1 MTPEQESNRERRLSL
16 LEEKLSAMK
25 REGWDRDN
33 RLLRAERQITLL
45 WSGLALIIGVAFVSA
60 FWQAAAYSEDAAIW
74 DWAGIVF
81 AGAVLA
87 LVLREAVH
95 AFQRNGGRL

>member
-45 WSGLALIIGVAFVSA
+45 WSGLSVGTSGNPPVKRRPLPKKRHLPDLTGKP
-60 FWQAAAYSEDAAIW
+60 
-74 DWAGIVF
+74 
-81 AGAVLA
+81 
-87 LVLREAVH
+87 H
-95 AFQRNGGRL
+95 AGRLVANAWLGAPLLHCESLRIMV

>member
-45 WSGLALIIGVAFVSA
+45 WSGLALIIGVAFVWA
-60 FWQAAAYSEDAAIW
+60 FGQATAYSEAGARW
-74 DWAGIVF
+74 DCAGIAF
-81 AGAVLA
+81 PGAVIA
-87 LVLREAVH
+87 LLLRQTEH
-95 AFQRNGGRL
+95 AFQRN